1 MGDPDLFGVVDWSGM
16 KDTLLVSEIF
26 GPTLQGEGPTAGLP
40 TMFLRLGLCNLS
52 CSWCDT
58 PYTWD
63 WTGKNGTVYVKG
75 EQTCRMPVKDVAAA
89 VASDARRL
97 VITGGEPLL
106 QQAALAT
113 LDDFMLR
120 QRCAV
125 EVETN
130 GTIVPDAQLVAWRW
144 NVSPKLSNSGDPA
157 EQRTRPRALETFVAW
172 QRRGAEVTFK
182 FVVRDEHDLSEVDTM
197 VEAYGMANVWLMPEG
212 RDAETIVERL
222 GELVPLA
229 VERGYRVTPRL
240 HVLAYGDRRGV

>member
-1 MGDPDLFGVVDWSGM
+1 VGDADLLGVVAGAAMNDA
-16 KDTLLVSEIF
+16 LLVSEIF

-40 TMFLRLGLCNLS
+40 TMFLRLGGCNLA

-63 WTGKNGTVYVKG
+63 WTGKNGEPQDRGALV
-75 EQTCRMPVKDVAAA
+75 RMPLADVAAA
-89 VASDARRL
+89 VASDTRRL

-106 QQAALAT
+106 QQAALVK

-144 NVSPKLSNSGDPA
+144 NVSPKLTNSGDP
-157 EQRTRPRALETFVAW
+157 EHRRIRSRALDTFVAW
-172 QRRGAEVTFK
+172 QRRAADVTFK
-182 FVVRDEHDLSEVDTM
+182 FVVRDEADLREVDALAQ
-197 VEAYGMANVWLMPEG
+197 EFGMTNVWLMPEG
-212 RDAETIVERL
+212 RDAQTIVERL